1 MLKSATFSGSLS
13 RRRVLQV
20 YLVGAGS
27 LAAGSL
33 LAACGGAPASPTAA
47 PAPTQAP
54 AASAPPTAAPTQ
66 APAATT
72 APTVAAATATTAPAT
87 PAAAATPAAGGTPS
101 PTPKAATQAN
111 TQPQHGG
118 VVPTPRNQ
126 TLVVDQSLFQVF
138 DSFNPFIPNGQQY
151 QAGYQQACKEFL
163 FYANYAKGRVEPW
176 LATGWKY
183 NSTFDQLTLTLNPKV
198 HWNDGQP
205 FTASDVKFSLEM
217 LKNNASLLPVVDPSV
232 RTFLDSVTTPDAQT
246 VQIKLTGPN
255 PRYHYNFIC
264 GIVNGFEVVP
274 EHIWSKVDPTTFQ
287 SNPPVRTGPYKLDQV
302 IPEQLMFV
310 WKKDPN
316 YWNLANFN
324 PAPEYVVYRSA
335 PVVDSEVEEFKRAQT
350 DIAGFDYTHMKA
362 IQQGG
367 YQNIVIETSFR
378 DPCPRAIELNS
389 DPARGILADP
399 RMHWAASY
407 LLDRQKIGSTIW
419 LINTPPAQY
428 PWADYKSNSQWENA
442 SIADENKITY
452 DPKKAA
458 SLLDEMGAK
467 LDPSTGKRMYQG
479 KALSFEIMTPAIVGN
494 PEYEIGALLADELK
508 KVGIDASVRSYTNTV
523 WTQKWNTGDF
533 DMDSHWLCG
542 VSFDPNQL
550 YTTYESTKAVAI
562 GQTAVN
568 GNQMRIHDAALTAD
582 AQKLDNADPTSSAN
596 KPLFDKALGDFYKA
610 LPSIPIIQTTYPTAF
625 NTTYWTNWPTDD
637 NLYHVPANWWGQF
650 LFTIGSIKPTGHA

>member
-1 MLKSATFSGSLS
+1 
-13 RRRVLQV
+13 VLQV

-33 LAACGGAPASPTAA
+33 LAACGGSSAQPTAA
-47 PAPTQAP
+47 ATQAAPPAAPTSAPTQA
-54 AASAPPTAAPTQ
+54 SAPTVAP
-66 APAATT
+66 TT
-72 APTVAAATATTAPAT
+72 APTQAAATATTAPTT
-87 PAAAATPAAGGTPS
+87 PTAAAAATGAT
-101 PTPKAATQAN
+101 PTPVAKPATQAN
-111 TQPQHGG
+111 TAPQHGG

-163 FYANYAKGRVEPW
+163 FYANYAKGRIEPW
-176 LATGWKY
+176 LARGWKY
-183 NSTFDQLTLTLNPKV
+183 NSTFDQLTLTLTPGV
-198 HWNDGQP
+198 HWNDGTP
-205 FTASDVKFSLEM
+205 FTAADVKFSLEM
-217 LKNNASLLPVVDPSV
+217 LKNNPSLLPVVDPIV
-232 RTFLDSVTTPDAQT
+232 RTFLDSVTAPDDHT
-246 VQIKLTGPN
+246 VVINLNKPN
-255 PRYHYNFIC
+255 PRYHYVFIC

-274 EHIWSKVDPTTFQ
+274 QHIWSKVDPTTFQ
-287 SNPPVRTGPYKLDQV
+287 SNPPVRTGPYKLDRV
-302 IPEQLMFV
+302 IPDQLMFV

-316 YWNLANFN
+316 YWNLAKFN

-335 PVVDSEVEEFKRAQT
+335 PVVDSEVEEFKRGQT

-362 IQQGG
+362 IQSGG
-367 YQNIVIETSFR
+367 YKNMVIETAFR

-389 DPARGILADP
+389 DPSKGILADP
-399 RMHWAASY
+399 RMHWVASY
-407 LLDRQKIGSTIW
+407 LIDREKVGSSIW

-442 SIADENKITY
+442 SIANENKMTY

-467 LDPSTGKRMYQG
+467 LDSSGKRSYQG
-479 KALSFEIMTPAIVGN
+479 KPLSFEIMTPALVGN

-550 YTTYESTKAVAI
+550 YTMYETSKAAAI

-568 GNQMRIHDAALTAD
+568 GNQMRIHDAALNDD
-582 AQKLDNADPTSSAN
+582 AVKLDNLDPTSKEA
-596 KPLFDKALGDFYKA
+596 KPVFDKALGDFYKA

-650 LFTIGSIKPTGHA
+650 LFTIGNIKPTGQS